1 MDSECGAAN
10 LVHSWATDTDD
21 PTEQPRWGK
30 IGKQKI
36 VDEGPLPPG
45 PMPGIKYNMTTFD
58 EVITQST
65 IDFMAKAANKPFFVW
80 MNPTRAHVL
89 THLLP
94 KYEAMRNPS
103 TGWGEEEDNRV
114 GQSHLLPK
122 YEAMR
127 NPSTGWGEEE
137 DNRVGQSH
145 LRRGA
150 ANRLRSCKEIR
161 CPEAHRHG
169 LRWSSNI
176 SRAAFPDGRQASAP
190 AIRRPGRGMAP

>member
-114 GQSHLLPK
+114 GQSHL
-122 YEAMR
+122 
-127 NPSTGWGEEE
+127 
-137 DNRVGQSH
+137 
-145 LRRGA
+145 RRGA